1 MIESQSISVIEMKAV
16 TVAAMADPGFIVLKN
31 MDWSVAP
38 GDFWVVAGQQHSGK
52 SDFLM
57 MTGGLMP
64 PAGGYYRFFGNETR
78 IFDESR
84 LADRLRIGFVF
95 ETAQLF
101 HYLTIAENVALPL
114 RYHRNLG
121 PEEGGGAVAGLLEWT
136 GLKPIADVTP
146 ANLARSWLKRAGL
159 ARALAMRPEV
169 LLLDNP
175 LGGLDASHSRWWL
188 HFLDELSRGH
198 PLLDGK
204 PMTVVATTDDLRPW
218 RHEHRKFVL
227 LKDKQFVPLG
237 SWVDVK
243 ASNEPLVRELLA
255 APTETIEAGSQAMD

>member
-38 GDFWVVAGQQHSGK
+38 GDFWVVAGQQQSGK

-114 RYHRNLG
+114 R
-121 PEEGGGAVAGLLEWT
+121 
-136 GLKPIADVTP
+136 
-146 ANLARSWLKRAGL
+146 
-159 ARALAMRPEV
+159 
-169 LLLDNP
+169 
-175 LGGLDASHSRWWL
+175 
-188 HFLDELSRGH
+188 
-198 PLLDGK
+198 
-204 PMTVVATTDDLRPW
+204 
-218 RHEHRKFVL
+218 
-227 LKDKQFVPLG
+227 
-237 SWVDVK
+237 
-243 ASNEPLVRELLA
+243 
-255 APTETIEAGSQAMD
+255 